1 MTISLQILIKTIV
14 FNVIFLGVCGYW
26 KISIII
32 KDGVDLNR
40 VIIEEYALRTDYRGK
55 LSDYHGIG
63 QCIEPDCGD
72 VLEYT
77 IKTERE
83 IITEI
88 AFTITE
94 SACLPVKA
102 CATIAAELAKGKPVL
117 EAYLIT
123 KEDIAKVTEGLEE
136 EQEHCAQM
144 AELALKRTIIDYSKR
159 HKQ

>member
-1 MTISLQILIKTIV
+1 M
-14 FNVIFLGVCGYW
+14 
-26 KISIII
+26 
-32 KDGVDLNR
+32 NR
-40 VIIEEYALRTDYRGK
+40 AIIEEYALKTDYRGT
-55 LSDYHGIG
+55 LNDYHGIG
-63 QCIEPDCGD
+63 QCVEPDCGD

-94 SACLPVKA
+94 TACLPVKA
-102 CATIAAELAKGKPVL
+102 CATIAAELAKGKAVM

-123 KEDIAKVTEGLEE
+123 RDDIAKVTEGLEK
-136 EQEHCAQM
+136 EQEHCALM

-159 HKQ
+159 RKA